1 VINLLLLLLGMVL
14 DTTGILILVTPVA
27 VPAVVAVGIDPVHF
41 GIVMIVNMCIGLIT
55 PPLGMALFVVA
66 DIARV
71 PVAQVAREA
80 LPYVVALLAVLA
92 VITLFPGLVL
102 YLPNLVFGAPS

>member
-1 VINLLLLLLGMVL
+1 
-14 DTTGILILVTPVA
+14 

-41 GIVMIVNMCIGLIT
+41 GVVMIVNMCIGLIT

-71 PVAQVAREA
+71 PVAQVAREC
-80 LPYVVALLAVLA
+80 LPYIGALLLVLA
-92 VITLFPGLVL
+92 IITFFPELVL
-102 YLPNLVFGAPS
+102 YLPNLVFGAPTL